1 MISYN
6 TRSQPRLYYL
16 NFDFQL
22 IFILSGCGEDN
33 VVPSDTDPT
42 PIQTGVPTP
51 TNQLPRAWITAHGNS
66 ISGQMVTLAAE
77 TRVCIDKALLQAS
90 VDSQNFSVSVN
101 SCPVSGVVSY
111 DSANNTIT
119 NMPVIPLS
127 PYTIYAAKVS
137 LNARR
142 DSSTGW
148 ANAFRVAAWA
158 RFLDGNRVLSIFRK
172 YLPGNKSLIQVS
184 VF

>member
-6 TRSQPRLYYL
+6 TRSHPRLYYL

-22 IFILSGCGEDN
+22 IYILSGCGEDN
-33 VVPSDTDPT
+33 VVPSDTDPA
-42 PIQTGVPTP
+42 PIPTGVPTL

-77 TRVCIDKALLQAS
+77 TRICIDEALLQAS

-101 SCPVSGVVSY
+101 GSPVSGVVSY
-111 DSANNTIT
+111 DSANNIIT
-119 NMPVIPLS
+119 NRPTLPLS

-148 ANAFRVAAWA
+148 ATAVRVAAWA
-158 RFLDGNRVLSIFRK
+158 RFLAGNRALSIFRK
-172 YLPGNKSLIQVS
+172 YLPGNNSLIQVS